1 MLKNLKAA
9 FLVLILLG
17 NLLAVFPQA
26 GVETE
31 GCDTECCTS
40 SQIAMGEMGDHS
52 RVDEISDALC
62 IIECRPGSEAPPSFF
77 IHTGIAPAQQI
88 REIVAMQAEPVIDYA
103 RRAQF
108 PDSPTTSF
116 NGSSHR
122 FLEYGSLLI

>member
-31 GCDTECCTS
+31 GCDTECCAS
-40 SQIAMGEMGDHS
+40 SQMAMSEMA
-52 RVDEISDALC
+52 DALC
-62 IIECRPGSEAPPSFF
+62 IIECRPGSEAPPSFC
-77 IHTGIAPAQQI
+77 ILAGLAPAQQL
-88 REIVAMQAEPVIDYA
+88 RETIAMQAAPAIDYTSKV
-103 RRAQF
+103 RF

-122 FLEYGSLLI
+122 FLDCGSFLI

>member
-31 GCDTECCTS
+31 GCDTECCVS
-40 SQIAMGEMGDHS
+40 SQTAMSEMGEHS

-62 IIECRPGSEAPPSFF
+62 IIACRPGSEAPLSFS
-77 IHTGIAPAQQI
+77 ILAGIAPAEQI
-88 REIVAMQAEPVIDYA
+88 RETIAMQVPPAIDYTRKA
-103 RRAQF
+103 RF

-116 NGSSHR
+116 NGSSDR
-122 FLEYGSLLI
+122 FLEYGFLLI